1 MTSDLKTRL
10 RRNTHSTLVSMQ
22 RVSAALNDT
31 TQMKALIEERR
42 RLAPRTFVGFVFLH
56 ESLN

>member
-1 MTSDLKTRL
+1 
-10 RRNTHSTLVSMQ
+10 MQ